1 MDLVIDEI
9 SQRTTT
15 VSSDTPAVTFR
26 NVVGQCYLSWDS
38 IRSKYQRDRDHI
50 DPELVPDLVIIMLS
64 QKSMVTIAGITFGGS
79 KDTPNRL
86 NSMMCLEEQNRETTC
101 QVNNLIKVVSEWSSI
116 PQAIHDGL
124 SLCASTLEKQR
135 MDLALLYFSTGDK
148 PSGMR

>member
-1 MDLVIDEI
+1 MNLVIDEI
-9 SQRTTT
+9 SLRSTA
-15 VSSDTPAVTFR
+15 VSSDIPAATFR
-26 NVVGQCYLSWDS
+26 DVVGRCYLSWDS

-50 DPELVPDLVIIMLS
+50 NPELVPDLVIIMLS
-64 QKSMVTIAGITFGGS
+64 QKSMVTIAGITFREA

-86 NSMMCLEEQNRETTC
+86 NSMISLEKQNRETTF
-101 QVNNLIKVVSEWSSI
+101 QVNNLIKAVSEWSSV